1 MDNTSGVGV
10 IDKSVALL
18 EAASKEPS
26 SLADLVEATGISRPT
41 AHRLAL
47 ALESHRLLARDTEG
61 RFVIGSR
68 LLQWGDDADPLLP
81 RAQAVVAD
89 LRDRLSL
96 SAQVYRRQGQG
107 RLCLAA
113 AEPSSGLRDGVP
125 IGAILSMQAGSAAQI
140 LVAWLPSAE
149 LDDALRSA
157 AFSAKDLDAVR
168 RRGWA
173 QSAAQREPGVASI
186 SAPVLGVE
194 GEVTAAVSVSGPLD
208 RLSRPSKAQVAA
220 LLAASE
226 DLSPQATTRIPQA
239 HDGSM

>member
-1 MDNTSGVGV
+1 MDDSSGVGV

-18 EAASKEPS
+18 EAASHRPS
-26 SLADLVEATGISRPT
+26 SLADLVAATGIARPT
-41 AHRLAL
+41 AHRLAV
-47 ALESHRLLARDTEG
+47 ALERHRLLSRDDQG

-68 LLQWGDDADPLLP
+68 LLQWGGDSDPLIP

-96 SAQVYRRQGQG
+96 SAQVYRRQGEG

-113 AEPSSGLRDGVP
+113 AEPPSGLRDGVP
-125 IGAILSMQAGSAAQI
+125 VGAFLSMQAGSAAQI

-149 LDDALRSA
+149 LDDALRGA
-157 AFSAKDLDAVR
+157 AFSARDLNGVR

-173 QSAAQREPGVASI
+173 QSAGQREPGVASI
-186 SAPVLGVE
+186 SAPVLDAD
-194 GEVTAAVSVSGPLD
+194 GEVIAAVSVSGPLG

-220 LLAASE
+220 LLVASE
-226 DLSPQATTRIPQA
+226 DLSALTTTRIPRA
-239 HDGSM
+239 HAGSR